1 MKLCSGDNHYTMAL
15 LLPKISSKGT
25 GKAFLVKIKNHN
37 DVAYERPFKVK
48 GSIQNP
54 HTNQV
59 KKLLVYI

>member
-1 MKLCSGDNHYTMAL
+1 MAL